1 MLREE
6 RSRIG
11 NGSLGQTDENKNI
24 RMSIFQLMSK
34 MFVDTAN
41 KTSKMEFI
49 NKKSEEFIE
58 KEKKEGYRNSSLD
71 LRSFEKFYNE
81 SNAKSEY
88 AINKIYEFFLNYM
101 TSNLE
106 EQDQEIYYKKITL
119 FQKMLYI
126 FFETNEEKIAIARL
140 INNFSEKEKEILK
153 KVYETEKIEDIK
165 IDKEKYE
172 IENMELENKNSFY
185 ILKAQ
190 QELINELENLE
201 KEIKDTV
208 NDIEY
213 FEDIEDKENLEK
225 EKLKKLNKEEGKKE
239 IYEKLNKYQSLLEK
253 SFVEKEAV
261 CKLLNTFLLG
271 VDNAISNEE
280 EKKIN
285 LGSNENSC
293 QNLLN
298 VFKLILEQTNFKVK
312 DLTEEEFLKFLVRN
326 KIKLIDV
333 FTIILT
339 DTLKNSKKKF
349 EFLKLENL
357 FEFSSFIRKNN
368 EKDVFDKDLFRNE
381 IVKEIN
387 LENARKKVI
396 NYVKK
401 IEKEYLVSIGEFLT
415 KLLKKYEEYSKE
427 IDNAIYLKENMSL
440 ERKIIEL
447 FNLEINI
454 GDENIVLLEK
464 LKELF
469 KIKKQKFFSLKDMKT
484 IGELFDYFDNI
495 KIYENENEQV
505 FNFKRKIQKDYLQ
518 FFEKDVL
525 QKQNLEF
532 SDIENELRIEI
543 MNLFDGLIK
552 NVIGFSKMLQEESF
566 YYPRAKREEIQKE
579 FSKEFSNFSKLVDKT
594 LENLFKEFN
603 LNNNIKLGIEEKNG
617 EICLNKYDNISL
629 FLKEKISY
637 LENLKNNI
645 ITEELELKIKSK
657 ETEQITPILFKI
669 QKPKLKKD
677 FVLLFGNYKN
687 ENKNRIINKYD
698 VSLKEMFDLSF
709 KENINLNFSN
719 DIRRRKILIARENKI
734 EIVFEI
740 INNPLL
746 EIFDTIRGISEIL
759 NSTLEKGIDKFY
771 EYNESALF
779 FDKNFANFVLSYMYK
794 LNNGKNNYE
803 LNYNFNENFSEEDFK
818 KIIKSEG

>member
-1 MLREE
+1 
-6 RSRIG
+6 
-11 NGSLGQTDENKNI
+11 
-24 RMSIFQLMSK
+24 
-34 MFVDTAN
+34 
-41 KTSKMEFI
+41 
-49 NKKSEEFIE
+49 
-58 KEKKEGYRNSSLD
+58 
-71 LRSFEKFYNE
+71 
-81 SNAKSEY
+81 
-88 AINKIYEFFLNYM
+88 
-101 TSNLE
+101 
-106 EQDQEIYYKKITL
+106 
-119 FQKMLYI
+119 
-126 FFETNEEKIAIARL
+126 
-140 INNFSEKEKEILK
+140 
-153 KVYETEKIEDIK
+153 
-165 IDKEKYE
+165 
-172 IENMELENKNSFY
+172 
-185 ILKAQ
+185 
-190 QELINELENLE
+190 
-201 KEIKDTV
+201 
-208 NDIEY
+208 
-213 FEDIEDKENLEK
+213 
-225 EKLKKLNKEEGKKE
+225 
-239 IYEKLNKYQSLLEK
+239 
-253 SFVEKEAV
+253 
-261 CKLLNTFLLG
+261 
-271 VDNAISNEE
+271 
-280 EKKIN
+280 
-285 LGSNENSC
+285 
-293 QNLLN
+293 
-298 VFKLILEQTNFKVK
+298 
-312 DLTEEEFLKFLVRN
+312 
-326 KIKLIDV
+326 
-333 FTIILT
+333 
-339 DTLKNSKKKF
+339 
-349 EFLKLENL
+349 
-357 FEFSSFIRKNN
+357 
-368 EKDVFDKDLFRNE
+368 
-381 IVKEIN
+381 
-387 LENARKKVI
+387 
-396 NYVKK
+396 
-401 IEKEYLVSIGEFLT
+401 
-415 KLLKKYEEYSKE
+415 
-427 IDNAIYLKENMSL
+427 MSL

-645 ITEELELKIKSK
+645 ITEKLELKIKSK

-803 LNYNFNENFSEEDFK
+803 LNYTFNENFSEEDFK